1 MILEIK
7 GGTSTLQLYDDYLI
21 IKPAGILS
29 GAHKTIPLASIVAVN
44 IVKPL
49 MKKPYLQIVT
59 PDITPQKNDAMQG
72 ANANVVLIRSG
83 NMPKVEQLQAYVS
96 QYKANGCHPAAAVNT
111 APSPAAEIDALKQ
124 LAELKEQGVIT
135 QEEFE
140 AKKTQLLHL

>member
-7 GGTSTLQLYDDYLI
+7 GGTSTLQLYDDYLT

-49 MKKPYLQIVT
+49 MKKPYLQVVT

-96 QYKANGCHPAAAVNT
+96 QYKANGCHSVST
-111 APSPAAEIDALKQ
+111 ANSTSNVAAEIDALKQ